1 MPDIPIND
9 VARRVQFTSS
19 GSAGPYAFTF
29 AVLSQDDVAVYSG
42 ATLKTLTTHY
52 TVSLNANGTGS
63 ITYTSGNIPASGVIV
78 TVTSDQAVARTSD
91 YTSGGDF
98 KAQTINDD
106 LDKLTINQQQAAE
119 VFNRT
124 LTVPI
129 TDPVAVSMVLPA
141 KADRL
146 GKVLSF
152 HSTSGDPAAS
162 QELGEFEGNWAT
174 GTAYVLRDIVKDTT
188 NNNIYICITAHTSSG
203 ANLSASDSANWS
215 LIVDAA
221 SATTSQTAAAASAQ
235 LADDWAN
242 KTSGVVASSE
252 YSSKAYAIG
261 GTGVTDTSSKGAA
274 KEWAIE
280 TSGTVDG
287 TDYSAKE
294 YAAGTQAS
302 TGGSAK
308 SWAQDTDQVNGAG
321 TNDRSAK
328 NWAQGSSMTGSTLGG
343 SAKDWAQTTGG
354 TVDGTNYAAKEWAL
368 GTTVGDGSAKD
379 WAVLAEDSAVT
390 GSSYSALHHAAKSA
404 ASATAAASSATG
416 AASSASTASTQATN
430 SGNSATASAASATA
444 AEGSAG
450 ALAFKYTFDSSTSMA
465 DPGTN
470 GEFRWNNSTV
480 GSASQLSIRAATAD
494 TGNPDISPYI
504 ITWDDSTSTV
514 NGHVLFRKSGT
525 PATFAIFQIGSITDN
540 GAWLQIGLTH
550 VASNG
555 TWSNADAGYIAF
567 IGRNGDKGDTGS
579 QGVQGVQGATGS
591 TGPVAEAFKTIAIS
605 GQSSVVADAAEDTLT
620 LVNGTGITMTTNA
633 GSDQI
638 TITATA
644 ADPVAM
650 AIALG

>member
-78 TVTSDQAVARTSD
+78 TVTSDQVVARTSD

-106 LDKLTINQQQAAE
+106 LDKLTINQQQTAE

-152 HSTSGDPAAS
+152 DSTSGDPAAN

-308 SWAQDTDQVNGAG
+308 SWSQDTDQVNGAG

-328 NWAQGSSMTGSTLGG
+328 NWAQGGSMTGSTLGG

-416 AASSASTASTQATN
+416 AASSASTASTQAT
-430 SGNSATASAASATA
+430 AAAASATA
-444 AEGSAG
+444 AAASADAFDDTYLGAKSSAPSVDNDGDALTTGDLYFNTSTNVMNVYTGSAWIAAAVSSAAVVEKTGPTGSGQIPTGTTAQRDGSPAVGYFRYNSTTNEFEGYAGSSPAWGSIGGG
-450 ALAFKYTFDSSTSMA
+450 AASYFIGSGAATGDTTDGLTDIFRCNATAVATTSVVPDNVNCSA
-465 DPGTN
+465 TGPITV
-470 GEFRWNNSTV
+470 NSGVTLTV
-480 GSASQLSIRAATAD
+480 GS
-494 TGNPDISPYI
+494 
-504 ITWDDSTSTV
+504 
-514 NGHVLFRKSGT
+514 
-525 PATFAIFQIGSITDN
+525 
-540 GAWLQIGLTH
+540 
-550 VASNG
+550 
-555 TWSNADAGYIAF
+555 
-567 IGRNGDKGDTGS
+567 
-579 QGVQGVQGATGS
+579 GS
-591 TGPVAEAFKTIAIS
+591 TMVII
-605 GQSSVVADAAEDTLT
+605 
-620 LVNGTGITMTTNA
+620 
-633 GSDQI
+633 
-638 TITATA
+638 
-644 ADPVAM
+644 
-650 AIALG
+650 